1 MLIYNQIGQRTRT
14 FKGLVV
20 LEDSLYLTPES
31 EDTVFLTQHG
41 SVNLVQTL
49 PRTRGRMIANTFKRS
64 DLGKCLNEGQCYE
77 R

>member
-31 EDTVFLTQHG
+31 EDSVFLTQPG
-41 SVNLVQTL
+41 SVNLVHRYGADT
-49 PRTRGRMIANTFKRS
+49 PSHK
-64 DLGKCLNEGQCYE
+64 GQNGC
-77 R
+77 